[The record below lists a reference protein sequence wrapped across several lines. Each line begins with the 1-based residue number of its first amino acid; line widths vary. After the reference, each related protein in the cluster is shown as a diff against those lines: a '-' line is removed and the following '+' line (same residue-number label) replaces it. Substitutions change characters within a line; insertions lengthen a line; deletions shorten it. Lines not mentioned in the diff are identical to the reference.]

1 MTIDGIDHEER
12 WMQEALKEA
21 RAAMAEDEV
30 PVGAVVVKD
39 GAIFA
44 RAHNLSRQKNDPTQ
58 HAELLALQAAQQ
70 KLDSLTGCTLYVTM
84 EPCAMCAGA
93 MVLMKLPRLVF
104 GAFDHS
110 CGCTGS
116 RVDLTD
122 HWFYH
127 SVETWGGVLETD
139 CAALLSEF
147 FQRKR

>member
-1 MTIDGIDHEER
+1 MSHDER
-12 WMQEALKEA
+12 WMLEALKEA
-21 RAAMAEDEV
+21 RAAIAEDEV

-39 GAIFA
+39 GGIVA
-44 RAHNLSRQKNDPTQ
+44 RAHNLSWQQNDPTL
-58 HAELLALQAAQQ
+58 HAEVLALREAQQ
-70 KLDSLTGCTLYVTM
+70 QLGSLAGCTLYVTM

-93 MVLMKLPRLVF
+93 MVLLKLPKLVF
-104 GAFDHS
+104 GAFDES

-127 SVETWGGVLETD
+127 SVETWGGVCETE
-139 CAALLSEF
+139 CAQLLTEF

>member
-30 PVGAVVVKD
+30 PVGAVIVRD
-39 GAIFA
+39 GTIVAH
-44 RAHNLSRQKNDPTQ
+44 AHNLSRQKNDPTQ

-70 KLDSLTGCTLYVTM
+70 KLGSLTGCTLYVTM
-84 EPCAMCAGA
+84 EPCAMCTGA

>member
-1 MTIDGIDHEER
+1 MNADER
-12 WMQEALKEA
+12 WMEEALAEARIALKEN
-21 RAAMAEDEV
+21 EV

-39 GAIFA
+39 GEIVA
-44 RAHNLSRQKNDPTQ
+44 RAHNLSRQKGDPTH
-58 HAELLALQAAQQ
+58 HAELLALQAVQK
-70 KLDSLTGCTLYVTM
+70 KLDTLTGCTLYVTM

-93 MVLMKLPRLVF
+93 MVLVKLPRLVF
-104 GAFDHS
+104 GAFDPS

-127 SVETWGGVLETD
+127 SVETWGGVLEGE
-139 CAALLSEF
+139 CAALLTEF

>member
-1 MTIDGIDHEER
+1 MSHDER
-12 WMQEALKEA
+12 WMMEAIREA
-21 RAAMAEDEV
+21 QAALREDEV
-30 PVGAVVVKD
+30 PVGALVVKD
-39 GAIFA
+39 GGIVA
-44 RAHNLSRQKNDPTQ
+44 RAHNLSRQKSDPTQ
-58 HAELLALQAAQQ
+58 HAELLALQQAQ
-70 KLDSLTGCTLYVTM
+70 KVLGSLDRCTLYVTM

-104 GAFDHS
+104 GAFDPS

-127 SVETWGGVLETD
+127 SVETWGGVLEKD
-139 CAALLSEF
+139 CAALLTEF

>member
-1 MTIDGIDHEER
+1 MKDDER
-12 WMQEALKEA
+12 WMEEALAEA
-21 RAAMAEDEV
+21 RLALAEDEV
-30 PVGAVVVKD
+30 PVGAVVVKE
-39 GAIFA
+39 GKIVA
-44 RAHNLSRQKNDPTQ
+44 RAHNLSRQRNDPTN

-70 KLDSLTGCTLYVTM
+70 KLGSLSGCTLYVTM

-93 MVLMKLPRLVF
+93 MVLLKLPRLVF
-104 GAFDHS
+104 GAFDES

-127 SVETWGGVLETD
+127 SVETWGGILESE
-139 CAALLSEF
+139 CATLLSEF

>member
-1 MTIDGIDHEER
+1 MRNDEQ
-12 WMQEALKEA
+12 WMRAALQEAQ
-21 RAAMAEDEV
+21 AALQEDEV

-39 GAIFA
+39 DEIVA
-44 RAHNLSRQKNDPTQ
+44 RAHNLSRQNNDPTQ
-58 HAELLALQAAQQ
+58 HAELLALRQAQRQ
-70 KLDSLTGCTLYVTM
+70 LGSLTGCTLYVTM

-93 MVLMKLPRLVF
+93 MVLLKLPRLVF
-104 GAFDHS
+104 GAFDTS

-127 SVETWGGVLETD
+127 SVETWGGILERD
-139 CAALLSEF
+139 AAALLTEF

>member
-1 MTIDGIDHEER
+1 MTLDKGFME
-12 WMQEALKEA
+12 EALLEA
-21 RAAMAEDEV
+21 RAAAEEDEV

-39 GAIFA
+39 GIIIA
-44 RAHNLSRQKNDPTQ
+44 RAHNRTEALCDPTA
-58 HAELLALQAAQQ
+58 HAERLALLEACE
-70 KLDSLTGCTLYVTM
+70 KLGRHELSDCVLYVTM

-93 MVLMKLPRLVF
+93 MVLLKLPRLVF
-104 GAFDHS
+104 GAFDPS

-127 SVETWGGVLETD
+127 SVETWGGVLEGD
-139 CAALLSEF
+139 CAALLTEF

>member
-1 MTIDGIDHEER
+1 MTNDVQ
-12 WMQEALKEA
+12 WMREALQEAQ
-21 RAAMAEDEV
+21 AALMEDEV

-39 GAIFA
+39 DYIVA
-44 RAHNLSRQKNDPTQ
+44 RAHNLSRQHNDPTL
-58 HAELLALQAAQQ
+58 HAEVLALKEAQQ
-70 KLDSLTGCTLYVTM
+70 KLGSLMGCTLYVTM

-93 MVLMKLPRLVF
+93 MVLLKLPRLVF
-104 GAFDHS
+104 GAFDAS

-127 SVETWGGVLETD
+127 SVETWGGILEGD
-139 CAALLSEF
+139 CAALLTEF

>member
-1 MTIDGIDHEER
+1 MSHDER
-12 WMQEALKEA
+12 WMLEALKEA
-21 RAAMAEDEV
+21 QAALREDEV

-39 GAIFA
+39 DKIVA
-44 RAHNLSRQKNDPTQ
+44 RAHNLSQQKGDPTQ
-58 HAELLALQAAQQ
+58 HAELLALQPAQ
-70 KLDSLTGCTLYVTM
+70 KVLGSLDRCTLYVTM

-104 GAFDHS
+104 GAFDPS

-127 SVETWGGVLETD
+127 SVETWGGVLEKD
-139 CAALLSEF
+139 CAALLTEF

>member
-1 MTIDGIDHEER
+1 MSHDER
-12 WMQEALKEA
+12 WMLEALKEA
-21 RAAMAEDEV
+21 QAALQEDEV

-39 GAIFA
+39 DKIVA
-44 RAHNLSRQKNDPTQ
+44 RAHNLSRQKSDPTQ
-58 HAELLALQAAQQ
+58 HAELLALQQAQ
-70 KLDSLTGCTLYVTM
+70 KVLGSLDRCTLYVTM

-93 MVLMKLPRLVF
+93 MVLLKLPRLVF
-104 GAFDHS
+104 GAFDAS

-127 SVETWGGVLETD
+127 SVETWGGVLEKD

>member
-1 MTIDGIDHEER
+1 ML
-12 WMQEALKEA
+12 EAIREA
-21 RAAMAEDEV
+21 QAALREDEV
-30 PVGAVVVKD
+30 PVGAVVVRDDK
-39 GAIFA
+39 IVA
-44 RAHNLSRQKNDPTQ
+44 RAHNLSQQKVDPTQ
-58 HAELLALQAAQQ
+58 HAELLALQQAQ
-70 KLDSLTGCTLYVTM
+70 KAVGSLDRCTLYVTM

-104 GAFDHS
+104 GAFDAS

-127 SVETWGGVLETD
+127 SVETWGGVLEKD
-139 CAALLSEF
+139 CAALLTEF

>member
-1 MTIDGIDHEER
+1 MRNDEQ
-12 WMQEALKEA
+12 WMRAALQEAQ
-21 RAAMAEDEV
+21 AALQEDEV

-39 GAIFA
+39 DEIVA
-44 RAHNLSRQKNDPTQ
+44 RAHNLSRQNNDPTQ
-58 HAELLALQAAQQ
+58 HAELLALRQAQRQ
-70 KLDSLTGCTLYVTM
+70 LGSLTGCTLYVTM

-93 MVLMKLPRLVF
+93 MVLLKLPRLVF
-104 GAFDHS
+104 GAFDES

-127 SVETWGGVLETD
+127 SVETWGGVLEED
-139 CAALLSEF
+139 CAALLTEF

>member
-1 MTIDGIDHEER
+1 MTHDER

-21 RAAMAEDEV
+21 QQAISEDEV
-30 PVGAVVVKD
+30 PVGAVIVKD
-39 GAIFA
+39 GAVVA
-44 RAHNLSRQKNDPTQ
+44 RAHNLSRQKADPTC
-58 HAELLALQAAQQ
+58 HAELLALQNAQAA
-70 KLDSLTGCTLYVTM
+70 LRSLSGCTLYVTM

-104 GAFDHS
+104 GAFDES

-116 RVDLTD
+116 RIDLTD

-127 SVETWGGVLETD
+127 SVETWGGVLAAE
-139 CAALLSEF
+139 CAALLTEF

>member
-1 MTIDGIDHEER
+1 MTHDER

-21 RAAMAEDEV
+21 QQAISEDEV
-30 PVGAVVVKD
+30 PVGAVIVKD
-39 GAIFA
+39 GAVVA
-44 RAHNLSRQKNDPTQ
+44 RAHNLSRQKADPSC
-58 HAELLALQAAQQ
+58 HAELLALQNAQAA
-70 KLDSLTGCTLYVTM
+70 LGSLSGCTLYVTM

-104 GAFDHS
+104 GAFDES

-116 RVDLTD
+116 RIDLTD

-127 SVETWGGVLETD
+127 SVETWGGVLAEE
-139 CAALLSEF
+139 CAALLTEF

>member
-1 MTIDGIDHEER
+1 MSNDER

-39 GAIFA
+39 GGIVA
-44 RAHNLSRQKNDPTQ
+44 RAHNLSRQQNDPTL
-58 HAELLALQAAQQ
+58 HAEVLALREAQQ
-70 KLDSLTGCTLYVTM
+70 QLGSLAGCTLYVTM

-93 MVLMKLPRLVF
+93 MVLLKLPRLVF
-104 GAFDHS
+104 GAFDTS

-127 SVETWGGVLETD
+127 SIETWGGILERD
-139 CAALLSEF
+139 CAALLTEF

>member
-21 RAAMAEDEV
+21 QAAMTEDEV
-30 PVGAVVVKD
+30 PVGAVIVKD
-39 GAIFA
+39 EAIVA
-44 RAHNLSRQKNDPTQ
+44 RAHNLSRQQNDPTR

-70 KLDSLTGCTLYVTM
+70 KLDSLAGCTLYVTM

-93 MVLMKLPRLVF
+93 MVLSKLPRLVF
-104 GAFDHS
+104 GAFDPS

-127 SVETWGGVLETD
+127 SVETWGGVLEAD
-139 CAALLSEF
+139 CAALLTEF

>member
-1 MTIDGIDHEER
+1 MSNDER

-39 GAIFA
+39 GGIVA
-44 RAHNLSRQKNDPTQ
+44 RAHNLSRQQNDPTL
-58 HAELLALQAAQQ
+58 HAEVLALREAQQ
-70 KLDSLTGCTLYVTM
+70 QLGSLAGCTLYVTM

-93 MVLMKLPRLVF
+93 MVLLKLPRLVF
-104 GAFDHS
+104 GAFDES

-127 SVETWGGVLETD
+127 SVETWGGVLEGD
-139 CAALLSEF
+139 CAALLTEF

>member
-1 MTIDGIDHEER
+1 MTKDER

-21 RAAMAEDEV
+21 KVALSEDEV
-30 PVGAVVVKD
+30 PVGAAVVKD
-39 GAIFA
+39 EQIVAK
-44 RAHNLSRQKNDPTQ
+44 AHNLSRQRNDPTQ
-58 HAELLALQAAQQ
+58 HAELLALRAAQET
-70 KLDSLTGCTLYVTM
+70 LGSLTGCTLYVTM

-93 MVLMKLPRLVF
+93 MVLLKLHRLVF
-104 GAFDHS
+104 GAFDES

-127 SVETWGGVLETD
+127 SVETWGGVLEGD
-139 CAALLSEF
+139 CAALLTEF